1 MCRPQPETAM
11 GELHLAELGH
21 NFVLLG
27 IVVDVSDINSLAACD
42 LTTLVNL
49 ARAWECKGDE
59 SGWL

>member
-1 MCRPQPETAM
+1 M